1 MFIKQICQTL
11 RLRLEQRVRQ
21 QRQRLQSS
29 STGTNIV
36 NGTVESQALIW
47 DRQRSSVLRR
57 NDARRERNII
67 RLINISFYNNQMHL
81 LSNAVNTKSYLF
93 HTPIKITL
101 LFYKIRLKRTIKLL
115 CWIGAIFCICWLPL
129 NLWNAILDSTK
140 IGVSDTVNN
149 PIKFSAIAIKIVN
162 IVQCRCVFSWNS

>member
-67 RLINISFYNNQMHL
+67 RLINVSFYNNQMHL
-81 LSNAVNTKSYLF
+81 LSYGVNAKSYLF
-93 HTPIKITL
+93 HTPIKITR
-101 LFYKIRLKRTIKLL
+101 FISKQIRLKRTIKLL

-140 IGVSDTVNN
+140 IGVSDTVN
-149 PIKFSAIAIKIVN
+149 
-162 IVQCRCVFSWNS
+162 